1 MFGSTLGNLVG
12 TLYFLYF
19 QIVGILVMSRLLKK
33 ESPLTKAL
41 LGSVTGSVLLQ
52 WIPVLFAFF
61 FDFTILSHMLALA
74 AGLPLLF
81 WSLRGDKSCNPTLR
95 TLIGQLSYHKVF
107 LIVAGITMLFWVYLL
122 NTHTIPLAEN
132 GAMLTG
138 QCTYGDMNMHLGF
151 ITSIAVQGT
160 FPPEYSLFP
169 GARLSY
175 PFLSDSISS
184 SIYLMGAS
192 LRYAYILP
200 MIAAFGQILGSVYLL
215 AHTLLRSRAKALL
228 TYLFF
233 FLNGGLGFFYFIN
246 WSREGGYTLKDIFTG
261 FYTTP
266 TNLVEHNIR
275 WVNVIADMFLPQRA
289 TLFGYAVLFPAI
301 WLLYKAVFQERKS
314 YFLPAGIL
322 VSALPMIHTHS
333 FLGMGLVSAAW
344 LLTYL
349 HNSQAGE
356 TRHPLPTGRLL
367 LAFVVAMCL
376 LQSWLKK
383 GQIHEKDLLIF
394 CVMGIIACVFYGAYL
409 LICHITAGGWKHI
422 LQTWGVYLACV
433 LLLALPQLLFWTFGH
448 VIGNTNM
455 LRGHFNWG
463 NQGDFYPWFYLK
475 NMGLPLVLGLAGIC
489 AKRKA
494 ILPLLSP
501 IPVIWFVIELIV
513 FQPNVYDN
521 NKLLYIA
528 YLFLCVIAADYSVE
542 LYRKVKELGGANLLA
557 GCILFFSLLSGVLT
571 LGREAVSEYV
581 LYGTHYVE
589 LAKYIEKNTLP
600 DATILTNTRHNNEIA
615 SLTGRNLVCGAD
627 TFLYYHGIDT
637 TKRKEQVRQM
647 YEYPIS
653 GQHLFEEYA
662 VDYVLVSSFER
673 SSYAVDEEALQAMFT
688 PAFESGDV
696 VLYQVH

>member
-1 MFGSTLGNLVG
+1 MFGSTLGNLLG

-52 WIPVLFAFF
+52 WVPVLFAFL
-61 FDFTILSHMLALA
+61 FDFTILSHMLALV
-74 AGLPLLF
+74 AGIPLLV
-81 WSLRGDKSCNPTLR
+81 WGLCGRKPESRNLHTM
-95 TLIGQLSYHKVF
+95 IGQLSYHKVF
-107 LIVAGITMLFWVYLL
+107 LIGAGATMLLWVYLL
-122 NTHTIPLAEN
+122 HTHTIPLSET

-151 ITSIAVQGT
+151 ITSIANQGT
-160 FPPEYSLFP
+160 FPPQYSLFP

-200 MIAAFGQILGSVYLL
+200 MVAAFGQILGSVYLL
-215 AHTLLRSRAKALL
+215 AHTLLRSRTKALL

-301 WLLYKAVFQERKS
+301 WLLYKAVFQERKN

-333 FLGMGLVSAAW
+333 FLGMGLISAAW
-344 LLTYL
+344 LLMYL
-349 HNSQAGE
+349 YGQQPEES
-356 TRHPLPTGRLL
+356 RRSLPTGWLL
-367 LAFVVAMCL
+367 FAFFIVMCL
-376 LQSWLKK
+376 LQSWKQK
-383 GQIHEKDLLIF
+383 GQIHEKNLFLF
-394 CVMGIIACVFYGAYL
+394 CMVGIIACVLYGAYL
-409 LICHITAGGWKHI
+409 LICHIITHGWKNI
-422 LQTWGVYLACV
+422 LQTWGIYLGCV

-475 NMGLPLVLGLAGIC
+475 NMGLPLILGLAGIC

-494 ILPLLSP
+494 ILPLLAP
-501 IPVIWFVIELIV
+501 IPVTWFVIELIV

-542 LYRKVKELGGANLLA
+542 LYRKVKDLGGAKLPA
-557 GCILFFSLLSGVLT
+557 GCVLFFSLLSGVLT
-571 LGREAVSEYV
+571 LGREVVSEYQ
-581 LYGTHYVE
+581 LYGTQYVE
-589 LAKYIEKNTLP
+589 LAKYIEENTLP

-637 TKRKEQVRQM
+637 TERKEQVRQM

-653 GQHLFEEYA
+653 SQHLFEEYA
-662 VDYVLVSSFER
+662 VDYVVVSGFER
-673 SSYAVDEEALQAMFT
+673 SSYAVDEEVLQVLFT
-688 PAFESGDV
+688 PVFESGDV
-696 VLYQVH
+696 VLYKTK